1 MMGQQ
6 PQMGYG
12 QMPQQMDPA
21 MMVQQ
26 YGMQQPVNYVTQ

>member
-12 QMPQQMDPA
+12 QMPQQFDPA
-21 MMVQQ
+21 MM
-26 YGMQQPVNYVTQ
+26 GQQPQMGYGQMPNI